1 MVATPLNLRR
11 WISAAGLTL
20 AAGVV
25 LPALA
30 EPPANKDG
38 AMTFPNVSVVNAP
51 AATVAEPKSGADQ
64 GMTAA
69 IDASGKLRPVTSEE
83 ARALS
88 AKPKLRLNT
97 RSLQRNDA
105 DALQSDD
112 GGLEVSYGD
121 DGTMTIT
128 LTDEQMVYQVAQKT
142 AEGVKVEE
150 HKGKTAAER
159 AVANPATDSKAQEV
173 GHDR

>member
-69 IDASGKLRPVTSEE
+69 IDGSGKLRPVTSEE

-105 DALQSDD
+105 DATSDD
-112 GGLEVSYGD
+112 GGLEVTYGD

-128 LTDEQMVYQVAQKT
+128 LTEEQMVYQVAQKT
-142 AEGVKVEE
+142 AEGAKVEE
-150 HKGKTAAER
+150 HTGKTAAER
-159 AVANPATDSKAQEV
+159 AVAQPATDSKAQEV